1 MRALGGDDP
10 RAELERRGGGKALNL
25 HLLTAHG
32 QPVPAWAVVGI
43 DALERF
49 VEGAGLHDEIERL
62 LALDGAEARRELR
75 ALLLEAPLD
84 AAVAGVI
91 AEAYERAGGEEV
103 AVRSSA
109 VEEDTAGHSF
119 AGQFDSF
126 LNVRGLDRVIAR
138 VRCCW
143 ASAHGERVTLYR
155 REQGL
160 PTRPAPVAVVVQRLV
175 RAGRS
180 GVLFTVNPTNGC
192 RGELVISSVF
202 GLGQGLVEGSVDA
215 DTLVIDRAGGE
226 TRHAYVGE
234 KPSRAVPAP
243 DAEGCVAVD
252 VPVEQRSRLS
262 LADEQI
268 AALARA
274 GGEVEDAFGSPQ
286 DIEWAFADGALWILQ
301 SRPVTA
307 LAGATA
313 GPPGAEEARG
323 QLRIW
328 DNSNII
334 ESFGGVTSPLT
345 FTFARHLY
353 HQVFRWYCRS
363 LKVPER
369 LVREMDEWQA
379 NRLAYFN
386 GRVYYNLLNW
396 YRMQRLLPFAGMK
409 RRMME
414 VAMGVDEALSEEIA
428 AEVRPLPRSSRA
440 GERRLRLVVSAVFA
454 WRFFR
459 SGRDVRRFVER
470 FEETFAR
477 LDAIDYESMSAEELY
492 EQILA
497 LDREVLPTWGPMV
510 ALEAVIL
517 TALGLLFGLTRR
529 WLPDAPRWFYW
540 NVGKPGAGVES
551 AAPARAMSELVDA
564 VLADPGLERSVRE
577 AEPGEAYARLAAEG
591 RGEFL
596 AAVDDYVARY
606 GYRSVDELK
615 LEEPS
620 MRDDVA
626 VFFTLLRGSLA
637 GGAARGEGGDG
648 AAAGA
653 EEAEARDPDA
663 YLKANM
669 GRVRRSL
676 YEVARRKAQ
685 ATLAAR
691 ERIRFCRSQG
701 FGLARRMARALDR
714 ELLRI
719 GVTGAAG
726 DVFQLRLEELRGAF
740 EGSIS
745 HDELAPLIALRKRQ
759 RTAHE
764 RLTPPPRFV
773 TRGPMY
779 WYGNLEQAGWYEGP
793 TSDGAGAEEA
803 ELQGIGCCPGVVVGE
818 AKVVD
823 VPVDVD
829 GGVLVAYRTDPGWIA
844 ALPSASALLV
854 ERGSPLTHVAIVARE
869 LGLPTVI
876 QIKGLTAAVRSGQVL
891 SVDGGAGTV
900 TVLSRP

>member
-25 HLLTAHG
+25 HLLTAQG

-49 VEGAGLHDEIERL
+49 VEGAGLQDEIEQL
-62 LALDGAEARRELR
+62 VAADSAEARRR
-75 ALLLEAPLD
+75 VRDLLLEPPLQTE
-84 AAVAGVI
+84 VAEVI

-109 VEEDTAGHSF
+109 VEEDAAGYSF

-126 LNVRGLDRVIAR
+126 LNVRGLDQVIAR

-143 ASAHGERVTLYR
+143 ASAYGERAALYR

-160 PTRPAPVAVVVQRLV
+160 SARPAPMAVVVQRLV
-175 RAGRS
+175 RAERS
-180 GVLFTVNPTNGC
+180 GVLFTVNPINGSSH
-192 RGELVISSVF
+192 EMVISSVF
-202 GLGQGLVEGSVDA
+202 GLGQSLVEGSVDA
-215 DTLVIDRAGGE
+215 DTVVIDRASGK
-226 TRHAYVGE
+226 TRHTYVGE
-234 KPSRAVPAP
+234 KSAKTVPAA
-243 DAEGCVAVD
+243 DAEGCVEVD
-252 VPVEQRSRLS
+252 IPAEQQSCLS
-262 LADEQI
+262 LTNGQI
-268 AALARA
+268 AVLARA
-274 GGEVEDAFGSPQ
+274 GGEIEDAFGSPR
-286 DIEWAFADGALWILQ
+286 DVEWAFADGALWILQ

-307 LAGATA
+307 TA
-313 GPPGAEEARG
+313 AAPGGVPGAEEPRG
-323 QLRIW
+323 QMRIW

-363 LKVPER
+363 LRVPER

-396 YRMQRLLPFAGMK
+396 YRMQRLLPFVGMK

-428 AEVRPLPRSSRA
+428 AEVRPLPHRSPAR
-440 GERRLRLVVSAVFA
+440 ERRLRLVVSAVFA

-459 SGRDVRRFVER
+459 SSHDVRRFVER
-470 FEETFAR
+470 FEETFTR

-492 EQILA
+492 EQILT
-497 LDREVLPTWGPMV
+497 LDRELLPTWGPMV

-517 TALGLLFGLTRR
+517 TALGLLFGLTQR

-540 NVGKPGAGVES
+540 NVGKPAAGVES
-551 AAPARAMSELVDA
+551 AAPARAMLELVEI

-577 AEPGEAYARLAAEG
+577 AEPEDAYARLVAEG
-591 RGEFL
+591 RREFL
-596 AAVDDYVARY
+596 AAVDAYVARY

-620 MRDDVA
+620 MRDDIA

-637 GGAARGEGGDG
+637 GGAARSGDTAAPGGDT
-648 AAAGA
+648 A
-653 EEAEARDPDA
+653 EIHDPDV
-663 YLKANM
+663 YLGANM

-676 YEVARRKAQ
+676 YEVLRRKAQ
-685 ATLAAR
+685 ATLAGR

-701 FGLARRMARALDR
+701 FGLARRMAKALDR

-719 GVTGAAG
+719 GVTAAEG

-745 HDELAPLIALRKRQ
+745 HEELGPLIALRKRQ
-759 RTAHE
+759 QAVHE
-764 RLTPPPRFV
+764 RLTPPSRFV

-779 WYGNLEQAGWYEGP
+779 WYGNLERAGWYEGP
-793 TSDGAGAEEA
+793 ASDGRGTGEV
-803 ELQGIGCCPGVVVGE
+803 ELEGIGCCPGVVVGE

-844 ALPSASALLV
+844 ALSSASALLV

-869 LGLPTVI
+869 LGLPTVV
-876 QIKGLTAAVRSGQVL
+876 QIKGLTASVRTGEVL

-900 TVLSRP
+900 SVLSRSS